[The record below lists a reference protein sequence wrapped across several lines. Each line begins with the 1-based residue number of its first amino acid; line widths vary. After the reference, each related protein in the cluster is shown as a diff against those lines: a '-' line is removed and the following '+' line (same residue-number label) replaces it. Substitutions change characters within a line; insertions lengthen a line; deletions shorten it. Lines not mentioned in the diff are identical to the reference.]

1 MARYPAGHKE
11 QTRERIV
18 RTAAMRLRSH
28 GLDGTGVASLMS
40 DAGLTNGAFYSH
52 FGSKDDLVG
61 EVVADQVRA
70 QAARFE
76 AAAEHADGLERVLTE
91 YLSLRHRDDLTG
103 GCVSAALLSDLVR
116 SSPEVRTR
124 YAEALQ
130 QMTAAFRRVADLPD
144 AVPDAVVLS
153 RLAILVGTLQLA
165 RAQDDPDLA
174 AALLDEG
181 RRAIRR
187 LITQDRSRGEDEN
200 A

>member
-18 RTAAMRLRSH
+18 QTAAARLRTD
-28 GLDGTGVASLMS
+28 GLDGAGVASLMS

-52 FGSKDDLVG
+52 FTSKDDLVG
-61 EVVADQVRA
+61 AVVADQVRA

-76 AAAEHADGLERVLTE
+76 AAAEHPDGLERVLRE
-91 YLSLRHRDDLTG
+91 YLSPRHRDDLAG

-116 SSPEVRTR
+116 SSPDVRVR

-130 QMTAAFRRVADLPD
+130 QMTAAFRRVAELPD

-153 RLAILVGTLQLA
+153 RLSILVGTLQMA

-181 RRAIRR
+181 RRAIHR
-187 LITQDRSRGEDEN
+187 LITHDRSRGEDDG